1 MKPVYLFL
9 FFMLHCISFSAFAA
23 DGVDNSYVDNGAN
36 ELDIFVNNNSRAV
49 LFGPGVHTAF
59 GPPYFIVINNNS
71 PAYDLGTVTQLSFTF
86 CSSKMLS
93 AYLDR
98 VGSARFYYRIYLESQ
113 QGNPPPYSF
122 VNLSSNNNLDPSTC
136 YTSRQNNTWDAP
148 LSVNVLNGLGSGSYF
163 IEFYMEAQL
172 DDVGDESMGCPVN
185 APAQCNNPVP
195 HYGRVL
201 RSRFNTTDP
210 NACNY
215 STILNG
221 QAPATRIKFY
231 TGNQPPPLVLTTSAT
246 NVSCFGGTNGTASV
260 GVSGG
265 TTPYSYLWNNGQNT
279 ANISGLAAGT
289 YTVTVTDASN
299 STATASATVSQP
311 SVLSPNIAG
320 FNVSCFGGTN
330 GAINTSTTGGSP
342 PYTYVWNNGQTT
354 ANISGLSA
362 GTYTVTVTDLKSCT
376 KTSSTT
382 LTQPPVLVANT
393 SSTNVSCF
401 GGNNGTATASASG
414 GSAPYT
420 YLWSNGQTSASLT
433 GLAAGTYTVTVTD
446 LKSCTKTS
454 STTITQ
460 PPVLVANTSSTDVS
474 CFGGNNGTATASA
487 SGGTAPYT
495 YLWSNGA
502 TTSTITGLPAA
513 VYNVTVTD
521 ANDCTATAT
530 ATVDQPAALSV
541 AGSGTDVG
549 CFGGTNGSATATPTG
564 GTAQYTYL
572 WSNGETTSAI
582 SGLTAAAYSV
592 TVTDA
597 NDCTATAT
605 ATVDQPTALSVSG
618 SGTDVSCFGGTN
630 GTATAMPTGG
640 TAPYTYSWSNGE
652 TTSTI
657 TGLPAAVY
665 NVTVTDANDCTSTEE
680 IILTEPITALNLE
693 VNTVAESCI
702 VGNDGSATVTA
713 NGGTGPYGYI
723 WSNGQ
728 TTQSATAL
736 MAGNYAVTVTDDN
749 MCTNTTTATVALGT
763 AEDMKVR
770 TKVKVLLQG
779 PYVSAAGLM
788 QDSLR
793 AKGLIPFTEPYSAI
807 SGFTH
812 VGGGGETM
820 NQSVLDVTGPDAV
833 VDWVFLELRA
843 ANMPSQV
850 VATRSALLQRDG
862 NVVDT
867 DGQSPV
873 VFNKEAGTSYYIVVR
888 HRNHLGVQIGDPV
901 LYPVC
906 EAVETDFTELPEEDS
921 YSYSGTNDAQ
931 RFAGNKHQMWA
942 GNGRID
948 FQLKYNGSVNDRN
961 AILNIVGI
969 NTPSNVVSGYLLADY
984 NMDGQVKYNG
994 SANDRNVL
1002 LGNIGIS
1009 APSNVL
1015 IDQTAH

>member
-1 MKPVYLFL
+1 
-9 FFMLHCISFSAFAA
+9 
-23 DGVDNSYVDNGAN
+23 
-36 ELDIFVNNNSRAV
+36 
-49 LFGPGVHTAF
+49 
-59 GPPYFIVINNNS
+59 
-71 PAYDLGTVTQLSFTF
+71 
-86 CSSKMLS
+86 
-93 AYLDR
+93 
-98 VGSARFYYRIYLESQ
+98 
-113 QGNPPPYSF
+113 
-122 VNLSSNNNLDPSTC
+122 
-136 YTSRQNNTWDAP
+136 
-148 LSVNVLNGLGSGSYF
+148 
-163 IEFYMEAQL
+163 
-172 DDVGDESMGCPVN
+172 
-185 APAQCNNPVP
+185 
-195 HYGRVL
+195 
-201 RSRFNTTDP
+201 
-210 NACNY
+210 
-215 STILNG
+215 
-221 QAPATRIKFY
+221 
-231 TGNQPPPLVLTTSAT
+231 
-246 NVSCFGGTNGTASV
+246 
-260 GVSGG
+260 
-265 TTPYSYLWNNGQNT
+265 
-279 ANISGLAAGT
+279 
-289 YTVTVTDASN
+289 
-299 STATASATVSQP
+299 
-311 SVLSPNIAG
+311 
-320 FNVSCFGGTN
+320 
-330 GAINTSTTGGSP
+330 
-342 PYTYVWNNGQTT
+342 
-354 ANISGLSA
+354 
-362 GTYTVTVTDLKSCT
+362 
-376 KTSSTT
+376 
-382 LTQPPVLVANT
+382 
-393 SSTNVSCF
+393 VSCF

-460 PPVLVANTSSTDVS
+460 PTVLVANTSSTDVS

-530 ATVDQPAALSV
+530 ATVDQPDALSV